1 MSQEIDIKKSATV
14 SVTPVKI
21 EEVSEGSSTLNSAET
36 PPKVSEVRIKLENQD
51 STSRHTFSCEVCQRV
66 FSCFGYLKRHM
77 TSTHSNKLSK
87 DLLRYQLRGHNRK
100 TVSRSRALR
109 GEESEGSLTTDDDAR
124 NSGTD
129 SEASLPASQVS
140 ECTSSA
146 NSEATLP
153 MSVENRME
161 DD

>member
-1 MSQEIDIKKSATV
+1 
-14 SVTPVKI
+14 
-21 EEVSEGSSTLNSAET
+21 
-36 PPKVSEVRIKLENQD
+36 
-51 STSRHTFSCEVCQRV
+51 
-66 FSCFGYLKRHM
+66 M
-77 TSTHSNKLSK
+77 TSTHSNKLPK

-129 SEASLPASQVS
+129 SEASLPASQMS

-146 NSEATLP
+146 NSGERGSFTFVLQVVHFAVTLQCIYLWVKQTGKP
-153 MSVENRME
+153 IFWYHLLLKLKARTKARTNEFPNVE
-161 DD
+161 